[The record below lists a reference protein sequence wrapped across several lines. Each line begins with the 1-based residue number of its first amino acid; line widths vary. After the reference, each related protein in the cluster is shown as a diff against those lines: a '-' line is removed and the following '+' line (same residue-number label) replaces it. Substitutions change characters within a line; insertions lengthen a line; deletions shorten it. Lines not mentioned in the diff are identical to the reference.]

1 MSRRLNHSSIGQS
14 HRREHTMRNRIDART
29 TILKILDLRVE
40 SSVDEDAVIFMIA
53 AHQDDPRCGLR
64 TAGKLMR
71 FNTLIVSTRRAA
83 RCYTAKL
90 TRNKSP
96 LLSRQRP
103 AQHHQTRTVCE

>member
-1 MSRRLNHSSIGQS
+1 
-14 HRREHTMRNRIDART
+14 MRNRIDART
-29 TILKILDLRVE
+29 TILKILDFV
-40 SSVDEDAVIFMIA
+40 SSPALDEDAVIFVIA

-90 TRNKSP
+90 ARNKPP

-103 AQHHQTRTVCE
+103 AQHHETRTVCE